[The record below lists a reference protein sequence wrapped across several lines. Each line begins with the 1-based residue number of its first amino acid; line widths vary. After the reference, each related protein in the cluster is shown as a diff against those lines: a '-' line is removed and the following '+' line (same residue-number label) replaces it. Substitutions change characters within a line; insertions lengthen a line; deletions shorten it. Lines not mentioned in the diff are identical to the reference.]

1 MMSGIF
7 DSKFVTDQLNS
18 IWYGLNY
25 TSYNCFY
32 TFLFSLRKQ
41 GWKNVPRKGPVLLVA
56 NHQSFLDPIAVGLTA
71 CRELSYLARK
81 SLFKKPFLDIY
92 LKSVGCCPVDLE
104 GVAKE
109 GIRTTIDLLS
119 NGRAVLVFPEGTR
132 SEDGLMQDLK
142 PGIQLLIRKSNA
154 IVVPVGIAG
163 AHEALSRD
171 NFWPTLCPIF
181 MNGNRGSIG
190 ISIGAPIDAKVL
202 ANLPREDSLKL
213 LQDCINREII
223 NAEHIRRKNNS

>member
-41 GWKNVPRKGPVLLVA
+41 GWKNIPRKGPVLLVA

-109 GIRTTIDLLS
+109 GIRSTLDLLN

-181 MNGNRGSIG
+181 MDGNRGSIG

-202 ANLPREDSLKL
+202 ADLPREDSLKL
-213 LQDCINREII
+213 LQDSINREII
-223 NAEHIRRKNNS
+223 HAEHIRRKK

>member
-92 LKSVGCCPVDLE
+92 LRSVGCCPVNLE

-181 MNGNRGSIG
+181 MDGNRGSIG
-190 ISIGAPIDAKVL
+190 ISIGAPINAKVL
-202 ANLPREDSLKL
+202 ADLPREDSLKL

-223 NAEHIRRKNNS
+223 NAEHIRRKK

>member
-104 GVAKE
+104 GIAKE

-202 ANLPREDSLKL
+202 ADLPREDSLKL
-213 LQDCINREII
+213 LQDCINHEII
-223 NAEHIRRKNNS
+223 NAEHIRRKK

>member
-92 LKSVGCCPVDLE
+92 LRSVGCCPVDLE

-181 MNGNRGSIG
+181 MDGNRGSIG
-190 ISIGAPIDAKVL
+190 ISIGAPINTKVL
-202 ANLPREDSLKL
+202 ADLPREDSLKL

-223 NAEHIRRKNNS
+223 NAEHIRRKK

>member
-41 GWKNVPRKGPVLLVA
+41 GWKNIPRKGPVLLVA

-104 GVAKE
+104 GIAKE

-190 ISIGAPIDAKVL
+190 ISIGAPINAKVL
-202 ANLPREDSLKL
+202 ADLPREDSLKL

-223 NAEHIRRKNNS
+223 NAEHIRRKK

>member
-1 MMSGIF
+1 MMLGKF
-7 DSKFVTDQLNS
+7 DPKFVKDQLNS

-81 SLFKKPFLDIY
+81 SLFKKPFLDLY

-104 GVAKE
+104 GIAKE
-109 GIRTTIDLLS
+109 GIRSTLDLLS

-154 IVVPVGIAG
+154 TVVPVGIAG

-171 NFWPTLCPIF
+171 KTWPTLCPIF
-181 MNGNRGSIG
+181 MNGNRGCIG
-190 ISIGAPIDAKVL
+190 ISIGTPIDGNLLKE
-202 ANLPREDSLKL
+202 LPREESLNLLKDS
-213 LQDCINREII
+213 INREII
-223 NAEHIRRKNNS
+223 KANNIRRKK

>member
-1 MMSGIF
+1 M
-7 DSKFVTDQLNS
+7 
-18 IWYGLNY
+18 
-25 TSYNCFY
+25 
-32 TFLFSLRKQ
+32 
-41 GWKNVPRKGPVLLVA
+41 VA

-81 SLFKKPFLDIY
+81 SLFKKPLLDVY

-109 GIRTTIDLLS
+109 GIRSTLDLLS

-154 IVVPVGIAG
+154 LVVPVGIAG

-171 NFWPTLCPIF
+171 NFWPTLCPLF
-181 MNGNRGSIG
+181 LGGNHGAIG
-190 ISIGAPIDAKVL
+190 ISIGAPIEAKTL
-202 ANLPREDSLKL
+202 MDLSREDSLKL
-213 LQDCINREII
+213 LKDSINREII
-223 NAEHIRRKNNS
+223 QAEHIRRKK

>member
-41 GWKNVPRKGPVLLVA
+41 GWKNIPRKGPVLLVA

-109 GIRTTIDLLS
+109 GIRSTLDLLS

-181 MNGNRGSIG
+181 MDGNRGSIG

-202 ANLPREDSLKL
+202 ADLPREDSLKL
-213 LQDCINREII
+213 LQDSINREII
-223 NAEHIRRKNNS
+223 HAELIRRKK

>member
-1 MMSGIF
+1 MISGKF
-7 DSKFVTDQLNS
+7 DSKFAIDQLNF

-25 TSYNCFY
+25 SFYNCFY

-41 GWKNVPRKGPVLLVA
+41 GWRNVPRKGPVLLVA

-81 SLFKKPFLDIY
+81 SLFKKPFLDVY
-92 LKSVGCCPVDLE
+92 LRSVGCCPVDLE

-109 GIRTTIDLLS
+109 GIRSTLELLS

-132 SEDGLMQDLK
+132 SQDGLMQDLK

-154 IVVPVGIAG
+154 TVVPVGIAG

-171 NFWPTLCPIF
+171 KILPTLCPIF
-181 MNGNRGSIG
+181 MDGALGSIG
-190 ISIGAPIDAKVL
+190 VSIGSPIEGKL
-202 ANLPREDSLKL
+202 LNELPREDSLKL
-213 LQDCINREII
+213 LKDAINNEII
-223 NAEHIRRKNNS
+223 YADQIRRKK

>member
-1 MMSGIF
+1 MSGIF

-41 GWKNVPRKGPVLLVA
+41 GWKNIPRKGPVLLVA

-109 GIRTTIDLLS
+109 GIRSTLDLLS

-142 PGIQLLIRKSNA
+142 PGIQLLIRKSKA

-181 MNGNRGSIG
+181 MDGNRGSIG
-190 ISIGAPIDAKVL
+190 VSIGAPIDAKVL
-202 ANLPREDSLKL
+202 ADLPREDSLKL
-213 LQDCINREII
+213 LQDSINREII
-223 NAEHIRRKNNS
+223 HAEHIRRKK

>member
-1 MMSGIF
+1 MSGIF

-41 GWKNVPRKGPVLLVA
+41 GWKNIPRKGPVLLVA

-109 GIRTTIDLLS
+109 GIRSTLDLLS

-132 SEDGLMQDLK
+132 SEDGLMQNLK

-163 AHEALSRD
+163 AHVALSRD

-181 MNGNRGSIG
+181 MDGNRGSIG

-202 ANLPREDSLKL
+202 ADLPREDSLKL
-213 LQDCINREII
+213 LQDSINREII
-223 NAEHIRRKNNS
+223 HAEHIRRKK

>member
-41 GWKNVPRKGPVLLVA
+41 GWKNIPRKGPVLLVA

-109 GIRTTIDLLS
+109 GIRSTLDLLS

-142 PGIQLLIRKSNA
+142 PGIQLLIRKSKA

-181 MNGNRGSIG
+181 MDGNRGSIG
-190 ISIGAPIDAKVL
+190 VSIGAPIDAKVL
-202 ANLPREDSLKL
+202 ADLPREDSLKL
-213 LQDCINREII
+213 LQDSINREII
-223 NAEHIRRKNNS
+223 HAEHIRRKK

>member
-190 ISIGAPIDAKVL
+190 ISIGAPINAKVL
-202 ANLPREDSLKL
+202 ADLPREDSLKL

-223 NAEHIRRKNNS
+223 NAEHIRRKK

>member
-1 MMSGIF
+1 MKAGMF
-7 DSKFVTDQLNS
+7 DYKFVREQLNS

-25 TSYNCFY
+25 TSYNCIY

-56 NHQSFLDPIAVGLTA
+56 NHQSFLDPIGVGLTA

-81 SLFKKPFLDIY
+81 SLFKKPLLDVY

-104 GVAKE
+104 GVSKE
-109 GIRTTIDLLS
+109 GIRSTLDLLS
-119 NGRAVLVFPEGTR
+119 KGRAVLVFPEGTR

-171 NFWPTLCPIF
+171 NFWPTLCPLF
-181 MNGNRGSIG
+181 LRGNQGAIG
-190 ISIGAPIDAKVL
+190 ISIGAPIEAKML
-202 ANLPREDSLKL
+202 TDISREDSLKL
-213 LQDCINREII
+213 LKDSINREII
-223 NAEHIRRKNNS
+223 QAEHIRRKK

>member
-109 GIRTTIDLLS
+109 GIRSTLDLLS
-119 NGRAVLVFPEGTR
+119 NGRAVLLFPEGTR

-142 PGIQLLIRKSNA
+142 PGIQLLIRKSKA

-181 MNGNRGSIG
+181 MDGNRGSIG

-202 ANLPREDSLKL
+202 ADLPREDSLKL
-213 LQDCINREII
+213 LQDSINREII
-223 NAEHIRRKNNS
+223 HAEHIRRKK

>member
-1 MMSGIF
+1 MSGIF

-190 ISIGAPIDAKVL
+190 ISIGAPINAKVL
-202 ANLPREDSLKL
+202 ADLPREDSLKL

-223 NAEHIRRKNNS
+223 NAEHIRRKK

>member
-1 MMSGIF
+1 MSGIF

-41 GWKNVPRKGPVLLVA
+41 GWKNIPRKGPVLLVA

-104 GVAKE
+104 GIAKE

-190 ISIGAPIDAKVL
+190 ISIGAPINAKVL
-202 ANLPREDSLKL
+202 ADLPREDSLKL

-223 NAEHIRRKNNS
+223 NAEHIRRKK

>member
-7 DSKFVTDQLNS
+7 DSKILTDQLNF

-41 GWKNVPRKGPVLLVA
+41 GWKNIPRKGPVLLVA

-109 GIRTTIDLLS
+109 GIRSTLDLLS
-119 NGRAVLVFPEGTR
+119 KGRAVLVFPEGTR

-181 MNGNRGSIG
+181 MDGNRGSIG

-202 ANLPREDSLKL
+202 ADLPREDSLKL
-213 LQDCINREII
+213 LQDSINREII
-223 NAEHIRRKNNS
+223 HAEHIRRKK

>member
-1 MMSGIF
+1 MKAGIF
-7 DSKFVTDQLNS
+7 DSRFAMEQLNS
-18 IWYGLNY
+18 LWYGLNY
-25 TSYNCFY
+25 TSYNCIY

-81 SLFKKPFLDIY
+81 SLFKKPFLDVY

-104 GVAKE
+104 GIAKE
-109 GIRTTIDLLS
+109 GIRSTLALLS

-181 MNGNRGSIG
+181 TSGNRGSIG
-190 ISIGAPIDAKVL
+190 ISIGAPIDGKTL
-202 ANLPREDSLKL
+202 TELPRDDSLKL
-213 LQDCINREII
+213 LKDSI
-223 NAEHIRRKNNS
+223 NAEIVKANTIRRKK